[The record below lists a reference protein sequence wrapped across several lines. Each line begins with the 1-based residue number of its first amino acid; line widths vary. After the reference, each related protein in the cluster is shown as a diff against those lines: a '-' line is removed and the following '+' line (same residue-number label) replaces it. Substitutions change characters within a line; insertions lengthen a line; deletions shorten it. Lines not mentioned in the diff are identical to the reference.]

1 MLFYSR
7 EKKNYSHVCASQFS
21 LHQQFFFGGGGWN
34 CRASYCSFSTALHT
48 AAQSST
54 TSDTYL
60 HFNALSRCLTMKEYF
75 LALFRTH
82 QCYSY
87 RNQASI
93 TKINSQS
100 FWRSACNV
108 QDDYSTRVLSTRC
121 YMVQASKA

>member
-7 EKKNYSHVCASQFS
+7 KKKTTLTCVPHNFLCTSS
-21 LHQQFFFGGGGWN
+21 FFLGGGWN

-121 YMVQASKA
+121 YMVQVSKA